1 MTEDAGARVGPEGS
15 SAATVNAWDLMA
27 PRTGPTS
34 APRWSDRPGCVV
46 ELTGA
51 ADEAG
56 DERLR
61 PFRARCMWAGA
72 IANVTMAD
80 LDVVVVGARALRD
93 PSVMGAAR
101 RAKLFVP
108 LLVLL
113 DDVTDEP
120 LVTLAAPTEV
130 LRAPFTPED
139 TERRLR
145 VLTELRDVRRALAR
159 AGSALAQVD
168 GLTIADVKATDS
180 PLVYVSRSFE
190 ETTGYAAAACIG
202 KNCRFL
208 QGPETDR
215 AAVATLAAAI
225 ARGGTARV
233 VLRNYRRDGSSFWNR
248 LTVFPIHDDEGKLT
262 HFGGVQSDVTE
273 LVEARAEVE
282 RSAKALAG
290 RESYLRAIL
299 DGLHISVATT
309 DAEGRLSFI
318 NREACATL
326 GLVAPMLVGRP
337 AGEVLGLPSRAAA
350 LLRDGGEG
358 LERFEYTYNAPGQPA
373 REIGLSMRRGAGPS
387 EGSGYFLVFR
397 DVAQQRQAERME
409 RLAAVSTMAAGFA
422 HEVRNP
428 LASLRMLSEIL
439 VNELP
444 ADNSNQE
451 VLTRMTRQLA
461 RIERL
466 VATSLR
472 FARPERP
479 RRGFHQPALLVAA
492 LGDALL
498 PRLQK
503 LHAEALDVRV
513 DCDLPNVDCDDAQLV
528 QVLVI
533 LVNNALD
540 SATGAS
546 GVQVRVTQER
556 EHIPGKTEPQRRVR
570 IAISDDGPGV
580 PEELRATIFHPFFTT
595 KPSGTGLGLSIAQQ
609 IVHENQ
615 GRIELERSSGKG
627 AVFSV
632 VLATESA

>member
-1 MTEDAGARVGPEGS
+1 MG
-15 SAATVNAWDLMA
+15 
-27 PRTGPTS
+27 
-34 APRWSDRPGCVV
+34 
-46 ELTGA
+46 
-51 ADEAG
+51 
-56 DERLR
+56 
-61 PFRARCMWAGA
+61 
-72 IANVTMAD
+72 D
-80 LDVVVVGARALRD
+80 LDVVVVSARALRD
-93 PSVMGAAR
+93 PGVMAAAR
-101 RAKLFVP
+101 RATLLVP
-108 LLVLL
+108 LLVLV
-113 DDVTDEP
+113 DEPADEP
-120 LVTLAAPTEV
+120 LVTHAAPAEV
-130 LRAPFTPED
+130 LRAPFTPAD
-139 TERRLR
+139 AHRRLR

-168 GLTIADVKATDS
+168 GLTIADAKAKDA

-190 ETTGYAAAACIG
+190 ETTGFAAAECVG

-215 AAVATLAAAI
+215 GAVATIAAAI
-225 ARGGTARV
+225 ARGIPARV

-248 LTVFPIHDDEGKLT
+248 LTVFPIFDDEGQLT

-282 RSAKALAG
+282 RSARALAG

-326 GLVAPMLVGRP
+326 GLVAQTLVGRP
-337 AGEVLGLPSRAAA
+337 AGEVLGLPERATT
-350 LLRDGGEG
+350 LLRTGGEAGG
-358 LERFEYTYNAPGQPA
+358 LERFEYTYNAPGEPA

-387 EGSGYFLVFR
+387 ESSGYFLVFR
-397 DVAQQRQAERME
+397 DVAQQRHAERME

-444 ADNSNQE
+444 RDDSNQE

-472 FARPERP
+472 FARPEQP
-479 RRGFHQPALLVAA
+479 RRGLHPPAVLMAA
-492 LGDALL
+492 LSEALL
-498 PRLQK
+498 PRLQS
-503 LHAEALDVRV
+503 LRAAALDVAVDGDLPHV
-513 DCDLPNVDCDDAQLV
+513 DCDEAQLV

-540 SATGAS
+540 SAS
-546 GVQVRVTQER
+546 GVSGVHVRVTQER
-556 EHIPGKTEPQRRVR
+556 EHIPGEAKPQRRVR

-609 IVHENQ
+609 IVHENR
-615 GRIELERSSGKG
+615 GRIELERSRGRG

-632 VLATESA
+632 VLATEGT